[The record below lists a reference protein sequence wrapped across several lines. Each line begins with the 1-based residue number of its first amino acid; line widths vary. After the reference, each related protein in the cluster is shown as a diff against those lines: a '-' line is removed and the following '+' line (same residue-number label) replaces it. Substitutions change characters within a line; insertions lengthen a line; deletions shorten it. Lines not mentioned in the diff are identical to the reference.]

1 MIRIEAN
8 KSNVMRERISES
20 YRPYSSA
27 EVMCVVGT
35 SNREE
40 SRGKKE
46 HQVTLPGF
54 ISPL

>member
-27 EVMCVVGT
+27 EAMRVAGT
-35 SNREE
+35 RAKG
-40 SRGKKE
+40 RKG
-46 HQVTLPGF
+46 HQLTLPEV
-54 ISPL
+54 ISSL